1 MKKNVGGTWRRIRGL
16 GIVRLPRVVLL
27 AIALTVSAG
36 IPLAIPGPAS
46 AQQPVNTDLTALEVA
61 ADQVFLPPTTT
72 SVQAGTTQS
81 GTRSWNFVLG
91 NNSQTSV
98 TNPTITIDSGLS
110 PSLFPGVSSFP
121 VIESQASLAPGD
133 VFSAGP
139 LQSDIPVDFTLGYG
153 STRTV
158 SPGVIPVGGTQ
169 QTLTVTVTPIDPR
182 YQSGGTPDSPFGIF
196 NIIVDSQVPGV
207 SVVSTTGPNNL
218 NQGEQLQPIT
228 GPPGS
233 LFAWQLGLTQTNKT
247 YTFTAVLNVP
257 NATGAPFTY
266 SPGVSI
272 DGGGTAF
279 LCQACLGSAVTVAD
293 ATLDGNVPGSGSATF
308 SVAETSHTWTSAHS
322 DAFDVFYQGTTQTP
336 AFNFAGFFPPVDNP
350 PTINTVQAGSAIPVK
365 FSLGGD
371 QGLNILAPGSPSSGQ
386 VACATGA
393 PLDAIESTV
402 TAGGSSLSYDSSTG
416 QYVYVWKTYKSWAGT
431 CRQLDVQLSDGSHHV
446 ADFEFH

>member
-1 MKKNVGGTWRRIRGL
+1 MNKNVGGTWRRIHGL
-16 GIVRLPRVVLL
+16 SIVRLPRVVLL

-61 ADQVFLPPTTT
+61 TDNVFLPADAT
-72 SVQAGTTQS
+72 SAQAGTAQS
-81 GTRSWNFVLG
+81 GTRSWDFVLG
-91 NNSQTSV
+91 NNSQTLV

-110 PSLFPGVSSFP
+110 PSLFLGVSSFP

-139 LQSDIPVDFTLGYG
+139 LQSDIPVNFTLGYG

-196 NIIVDSQVPGV
+196 NIIVDSQVAGV
-207 SVVSTTGPNNL
+207 SVVSTTGPDNL

-272 DGGGTAF
+272 DGGGTTF
-279 LCQACLGSAVTVAD
+279 LCPACLGSAVTVAD

-308 SVAETSHTWTSAHS
+308 SVAETNHTWTSSHS
-322 DAFDVFYQGTTQTP
+322 DAFDVFYQGTTP
-336 AFNFAGFFPPVDNP
+336 APDAALHITRIAAGANDKRHAAVGVTFTDDDPAGNLSQYSGTVAWGDGSTTTIPKDLFTKIPPRLGGGFAAGSLHTYASPGSYVVTV
-350 PTINTVQAGSAIPVK
+350 TINDVGGASASKSTTLVV
-365 FSLGGD
+365 
-371 QGLNILAPGSPSSGQ
+371 PSG
-386 VACATGA
+386 
-393 PLDAIESTV
+393 
-402 TAGGSSLSYDSSTG
+402 
-416 QYVYVWKTYKSWAGT
+416 
-431 CRQLDVQLSDGSHHV
+431 
-446 ADFEFH
+446 